1 MRNKMI
7 LVLCLIIL
15 VTWGC
20 GSNVPSKDVFPE
32 TYPNVQD
39 NGKNLVW
46 INTLGYEQTKTMLL
60 IQKWIDDHPQKRVV
74 AFSTNQS
81 DRKGWLMIYE
91 NRWQT
96 LAGRQD
102 NDSSLWR
109 LPIFISLSIRA
120 GDFYLPW
127 VCRRVDPTLLSHYNR
142 VVKKWV
148 LIKNYEN
155 MFILV

>member
-91 NRWQT
+91 NR
-96 LAGRQD
+96 
-102 NDSSLWR
+102 
-109 LPIFISLSIRA
+109 
-120 GDFYLPW
+120 
-127 VCRRVDPTLLSHYNR
+127 
-142 VVKKWV
+142 
-148 LIKNYEN
+148 
-155 MFILV
+155 